1 MFVPILSFL
10 LQVGPIGTLMGLHID
25 NLFYALLVVGAIFW
39 ADIRLLFKQ
48 MAKEAAE
55 EEGHSQELKEMILK

>member
-25 NLFYALLVVGAIFW
+25 NLFYALLTVGVIFW
-39 ADIRLLFKQ
+39 VNTRLLFKQ

-55 EEGHSQELKEMILK
+55 EGGHSQELKLMILK